1 MFFGSIE
8 SEAYIWE
15 MYLMKFRKL
24 GILGLSS
31 FIILS
36 ACSQNTED
44 NDKKDNNKAHERDK
58 KSDQTENQSNDE
70 VVENNQITKNQSQ
83 GESNAAETTNE
94 ANNQNSQPITID
106 EAKSI
111 AFNSEDI
118 LNFTQNKDELI
129 YNKDKSNNDEIF
141 IETPFGGIN
150 ESVKHHAIID
160 RNTGKIIKTGG
171 AITSPDGP
179 IKAKNGYI
187 DKDIYNSTTDFYN
200 TYVYKKGMPE
210 FETATSDVP
219 EQKYKELSNIVGNY
233 WQKEQGYDNESN
245 QSTSN
250 NNQSQNEKENNQ
262 TSDDSKQSTK
272 KDAKVDQNRENIE
285 TNNDESNQ
293 KQNNEEQQENS
304 NKEASQ
310 NEEREDPNQQIEQ
323 PSSEDKQNPDAAQE
337 NNNENNDENT
347 DGNNYENEQSQDV
360 ESKSSENDKETSNAS

>member
-1 MFFGSIE
+1 
-8 SEAYIWE
+8 
-15 MYLMKFRKL
+15 MKFRKL
-24 GILGLSS
+24 GMLVLSS

-36 ACSQNTED
+36 ACGQNTD
-44 NDKKDNNKAHERDK
+44 NNHKKDSDQTQERDK
-58 KSDQTENQSNDE
+58 KSDETEKQSNDE
-70 VVENNQITKNQSQ
+70 VAENNQNTKHQLQ

-94 ANNQNSQPITID
+94 ANNQISQPITID

-118 LNFTQNKDELI
+118 LNFTQNKDDLI
-129 YNKDKSNNDEIF
+129 YNKDKSNDDKIF

-171 AITSPDGP
+171 AITHPDGP
-179 IKAKNGYI
+179 IKAENGYI
-187 DKDIYNSTTDFYN
+187 DKDIYNSTADFYN
-200 TYVYKKGMPE
+200 TYVYKKGMPK
-210 FETATSDVP
+210 FETADSDVP
-219 EQKYKELSNIVGNY
+219 EQKYKELSKIVGNY

-250 NNQSQNEKENNQ
+250 NNQSQNKKENNQ
-262 TSDDSKQSTK
+262 TDNDSKQSTNENTK
-272 KDAKVDQNRENIE
+272 NEQNRDNIE
-285 TNNDESNQ
+285 EDNNKSNQ

-304 NKEASQ
+304 NEEASQ
-310 NEEREDPNQQIEQ
+310 NEEREDPNQKIEQ

-337 NNNENNDENT
+337 NNNQNNDENT